1 MSFLAPL
8 FLFGALAIGLPIL
21 FHLIR
26 RTTREVTPF
35 SSLMFLLPTPPRV
48 TRRSRLENLWLLLL
62 RCLVLLVLAFG
73 FARPFVQR
81 AMDSAAPAAGEGK
94 RTVILVDTS
103 ASLRRED
110 LWTQARLKAETWLR
124 KAGPLDEVSLAGFD
138 RSTRTLLSGEQ
149 WRQMEPD
156 ARVAAALQRLDILQ
170 PGWAKTALGPA
181 LLQAAETLAK
191 PAAGERPG
199 EIVVISDL
207 QEGSQLDG
215 LQGYEWPA
223 GLTVVL
229 DPLEP
234 KKNANA
240 SAQWISEFEDPNP
253 AAEQSGLR
261 LRVRNA
267 ADAPREQFQLRW
279 NGAPDSA
286 ALDAY
291 VPAGQSRTVRTPKP
305 PAGTDRLLLT
315 GDEVDFDNTLFVL
328 PPEPQ
333 RVPILFAGSDA
344 GDRTSDSHFY
354 LARAF
359 QTSGWHRVEILTQ
372 RGDAPI
378 AAPLLR
384 QARLLITGAGV
395 GEGALGSLREF
406 ARGGKIVLFPLLD
419 AAGGESLAR
428 LLEIPA
434 LAVSE
439 ASVKNYAL
447 LGQIDFQHPLFSPFA
462 DPRYSDFTKIH
473 FWKHRRLDEARLPG
487 ARVLARFDDRDPALV
502 QVPLGSGSVVVLTS
516 TWRPIDS
523 QLALSSKFV
532 PLLYALLDQSGGRL
546 EQKPQYFVGD
556 ALPIRAGAEAV
567 LVRKPDGTEARAE
580 PGAAFAAT
588 DEPGIYRLAN
598 GTQRFVVN
606 LSPDESLI
614 AALPADRLASL
625 GVPLSKSARAGE
637 ARPADKQGH
646 LPAAEL
652 ESRQKLWRWLIVAA
666 LVFLL
671 CETLLAA
678 RLARSP
684 NLEAEAS
691 S

>member
-8 FLFGALAIGLPIL
+8 FLFGALAVGLPIL

-62 RCLVLLVLAFG
+62 RCLVLLLLAFG

-81 AMDSAAPAAGEGK
+81 AIDDQFPAAGAGK

-110 LWTQARLKAETWLR
+110 LWEQARRKAEAWLR
-124 KAGPLDEVSLAGFD
+124 KTGPLDEVALAVFD
-138 RSTRTLLSGEQ
+138 RSTRTLVSLEQ
-149 WRQMEPD
+149 WREMPPD
-156 ARVAAALQRLDILQ
+156 TRVAAAVQRLEPLQ
-170 PGWAKTALGPA
+170 PGWGRTALGPA
-181 LLQAAETLAK
+181 VLQAAEALAK
-191 PAAGERPG
+191 PGASESPG

-215 LQGYEWPA
+215 LQGYQWPP

-229 DPLEP
+229 DPVEA
-234 KKNANA
+234 KKPANA
-240 SAQWISEFEDPNP
+240 SAQWIAETEDPNP
-253 AAEQSGLR
+253 AAAEAGLR

-279 NGAPDSA
+279 NGPPESAP
-286 ALDAY
+286 LDVY

-305 PAGTDRLLLT
+305 PAGADRLVLT
-315 GDEVDFDNTLFVL
+315 GDDVDFDNTLFVL
-328 PPEPQ
+328 PAEPA
-333 RVPILFAGSDA
+333 RVPILFAGSDV
-344 GDRTSDSHFY
+344 GDRPSDSHYY
-354 LARAF
+354 LSRAF
-359 QTSGWHRVEILTQ
+359 QATGRHRVEILAQ

-384 QARLLITGAGV
+384 DAKLTITGAGLA
-395 GEGALGSLREF
+395 EGVLGSLREF
-406 ARGGKIVLFPLLD
+406 ARSGKIILFPLLE
-419 AAGGESLAR
+419 AASGESLAR
-428 LLEIPA
+428 LLELPA
-434 LAVSE
+434 LGVSE

-447 LGQIDFQHPLFSPFA
+447 LGQIDFQHPLFAPFA

-473 FWKHRRLDEARLPG
+473 FWKYRRLDAARLPG
-487 ARVLARFDDRDPALV
+487 GRVLARFDGGDPALV

-532 PLLYALLDQSGGRL
+532 PWLYALLDQSGGRL
-546 EQKPQYFVGD
+546 EQKAQYFVGD
-556 ALPIRAGAEAV
+556 ALPLAAGAEAIV
-567 LVRKPDGTEARAE
+567 MRKPDGTEERVEA
-580 PGAAFAAT
+580 GAPFIGT
-588 DEPGIYRLAN
+588 DMPGIYQVAN
-598 GTQRFVVN
+598 GAQRFVVN
-606 LSPDESLI
+606 LSPEETSI
-614 AALPADRLASL
+614 APLPPDRLASL
-625 GVPLSKSARAGE
+625 GVPLVKSARPGE
-637 ARPADKQGH
+637 ARRDGKQGH
-646 LPAAEL
+646 PPAVEL
-652 ESRQKLWRWLIVAA
+652 ENRQKLWRWLIVVA

-671 CETLLAA
+671 CETLLAG

-684 NLEAEAS
+684 KLETQAL
-691 S
+691 